1 MPVSIADLVR
11 QPHLGVTVLAG
22 SDGLDSPVRW
32 AHVSELCDPTPW
44 LEGGELL
51 MTVGFAIPPSAE
63 GQREYVTRLAERGI
77 IGLALSTAVAPPL
90 TRTMLATAD
99 ARGLP
104 VLDVATEVP
113 FSEISRIVFASER
126 DVHDRLLT
134 HLSILDVMRAMTTEE
149 LSVVDLIERLERL
162 SGYALYLSGPEGEPL
177 LDGIPSPPASVR
189 EQLAGQDG
197 SPVLEDGFVVRV
209 PLARHPGAS
218 LVALQR
224 AGAHP
229 AGLVAVQHIASI
241 VALELAKLRRA
252 RAIESGIA
260 GSALHELLSGAAAP
274 LPPER
279 RLEAA
284 RFAADSEVQLVAI
297 PASAAREL
305 RPEQL
310 TERFFDQNVAAV
322 STCVGDAH
330 FVLLDRRASLDALED
345 VSGLSVGVSLLAP
358 LADGFGQLRRQ
369 ALLALRA
376 AQAQGGGVVRYSA
389 EASAIVWLPTDDRG
403 LLEVVDRI
411 LGPVLRYDEQ
421 SGSALLDSLR
431 IYLEQDRSLSRS
443 AALLFVHK
451 HTLAYRLRRV
461 EELTGRSL
469 RSVRTMSDFWLGL
482 EALRLVASE
491 DDERRF
497 P

>member
-1 MPVSIADLVR
+1 M
-11 QPHLGVTVLAG
+11 
-22 SDGLDSPVRW
+22 
-32 AHVSELCDPTPW
+32 
-44 LEGGELL
+44 
-51 MTVGFAIPPSAE
+51 
-63 GQREYVTRLAERGI
+63 
-77 IGLALSTAVAPPL
+77 
-90 TRTMLATAD
+90 
-99 ARGLP
+99 
-104 VLDVATEVP
+104 
-113 FSEISRIVFASER
+113 
-126 DVHDRLLT
+126 
-134 HLSILDVMRAMTTEE
+134 
-149 LSVVDLIERLERL
+149 
-162 SGYALYLSGPEGEPL
+162 
-177 LDGIPSPPASVR
+177 
-189 EQLAGQDG
+189 
-197 SPVLEDGFVVRV
+197 LEDGFVVRV

-482 EALRLVASE
+482 EVLRLVASE

-497 P
+497 PYLDLGCDPARGFGQPNKCPRRVPVPSVYRMGQGERINAEDFADAMSLLATDQQEVVKAVAGKRDDKFDGLGWSWQGDSRSWTARLRPSRPGRRPRRAVRSPWAPRAPPVAQAPRLGAARVLQAQPGVAGRDFGHAVNLTQCRCRGCNV